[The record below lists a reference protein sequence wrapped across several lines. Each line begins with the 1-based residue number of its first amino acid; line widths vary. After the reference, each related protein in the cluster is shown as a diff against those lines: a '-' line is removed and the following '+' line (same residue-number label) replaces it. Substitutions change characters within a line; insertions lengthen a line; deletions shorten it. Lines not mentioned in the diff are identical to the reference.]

1 MPASPNAARPGSDAR
16 FAGDATPGRWWQQPR
31 RHPWWTA
38 LAVILL
44 ALIVLIALWDWNW
57 FKGPIERQV
66 EARTGRTLSIKGDL
80 DVDLGWTPVIRAGDV
95 HFGNASWARQ
105 PEMASAAQLELSID
119 LRRLLRGEV
128 RIPHLR
134 LTEPQLDLEAN
145 PDGGGNWQLRNSGNA
160 GRDISFR
167 RIWISRGELAF
178 LDASNK
184 TDIKVAVSSAP
195 ATKAGDAP
203 PVHVTGGGLWKGN
216 DFTLRGTAESP
227 LELTDSDAPYQIDA
241 HVQAG
246 ATKAHARGTLLDPL
260 RMRDFDLQLTLA
272 GKNLDDLYPLIGV
285 ALPPTPPYSLDGR
298 LTRDI
303 AKGRTTWHYDKF
315 TGKVGDSD
323 LAGTAA
329 FTTGGDR
336 PKLSAN
342 LHSKRLDFDDL
353 AGLIGGAP
361 QTGGG
366 ETSNPELTTQAAK
379 ARASQRVL
387 PDTPY
392 RLDKLRAMD
401 AEFRL
406 KATRI
411 DAPSLPLD
419 DMDARLTLTAGLLVL
434 DPLNFGVA
442 GGDIRSTVRMDARE
456 SSIRTRAQIRARGL
470 DLAQLLPKVE
480 LANNAVGKVSGQ
492 ADLAGGGNNIAAM
505 LGSSNG
511 QLEIGIGR
519 GQISNLL
526 MEMAGIDLAEII
538 KFKLSGDRM
547 IPIRCAFGDFQ
558 VDTGVMKVESLAFDT
573 TDTILIGEG
582 TINLKN
588 EQLDL
593 RIRPR
598 PKDRSILSFRAP
610 LLVDGSFKHPGIRP
624 DLKSVG
630 LRAAIALVL
639 GSIAPPAALL
649 ATLEL
654 GPGEDA
660 TCGGQYAK

>member
-1 MPASPNAARPGSDAR
+1 MVIVAIV
-16 FAGDATPGRWWQQPR
+16 
-31 RHPWWTA
+31 
-38 LAVILL
+38 LAV
-44 ALIVLIALWDWNW
+44 LWDWNW

-66 EARTGRTLSIKGDL
+66 EARTGRTLSINGDL

-95 HFGNASWARQ
+95 HFGNAEWARQ
-105 PEMASAAQLELSID
+105 PEMARAEQLELSID
-119 LRRLLRGEV
+119 LPRLLRGEV

-134 LTEPQLDLEAN
+134 LTQPHLDLEAN
-145 PDGGGNWQLRNSGNA
+145 PEGGGNWQLRGRSDGDSGIA
-160 GRDISFR
+160 FR
-167 RIWISRGELAF
+167 RIWISGGELGF
-178 LDASNK
+178 LDTANK
-184 TDIKVAVSSAP
+184 TDIKVAVASA
-195 ATKAGDAP
+195 AGAKAGDAA
-203 PVHVTGGGLWKGN
+203 PVNVEGGGLWKGN
-216 DFTLRGTAESP
+216 EFTLRGTAESP
-227 LELTDSDAPYQIDA
+227 LELTDTDAPYRIDA
-241 HVQAG
+241 HAQAG

-285 ALPPTPPYSLDGR
+285 ALPPTPPYTLDGR
-298 LTRDI
+298 FTRDI
-303 AKGRTTWHYDKF
+303 TRGRTTWHYDKF

-323 LAGTAA
+323 LAGSAA
-329 FTTGGDR
+329 FTTGGER

-342 LHSKRLDFDDL
+342 LHSRRLDFDDL

-361 QTGGG
+361 QTGAG
-366 ETSNPELTTQAAK
+366 ETSNPELATQAAAAK
-379 ARASQRVL
+379 ASQRVL

-401 AEFRL
+401 AEVRL

-419 DMDARLTLTAGLLVL
+419 DMDAHLTLQAGLLVL
-434 DPLNFGVA
+434 DPLDFGVA
-442 GGDIRSTVRMDARE
+442 AGDIHSTVRMDARE
-456 SSIRTRAQIRARGL
+456 SSIRTRAQIRASGL

-480 LANNAVGKVSGQ
+480 LANNAVGKVSGH
-492 ADLAGGGNNIAAM
+492 ADLAGRGNSIAAM
-505 LGSSNG
+505 LGSSTG
-511 QLEIGIGR
+511 QVDMGIGR
-519 GQISNLL
+519 GQISNLM

-547 IPIRCAFGDFQ
+547 IPIRCAFGDFS
-558 VDTGVMKVESLAFDT
+558 VDAGVMTADSLAFDT
-573 TDTILIGEG
+573 TDTILIGGG
-582 TINLKN
+582 TIDLKN
-588 EQLDL
+588 ERLDL

-598 PKDRSILSFRAP
+598 PKDRSILAFRSP
-610 LLVDGSFKHPGIRP
+610 LLVDGSFKHPAVRP

-630 LRAAIALVL
+630 LRAAIALAL

-660 TCGGQYAK
+660 GCGGQYAK